1 MSFLE
6 SLYLVVF
13 LHFLTTRQWKKN
25 LSSQAV
31 EALQKTSEFLALG
44 HYSEHTI
51 RSYLSELRYLF
62 VYYGDVVPQDFTEE
76 MVLQYLLYLSKTL
89 GCSRVKCRMAAQ
101 SISFFFRHVL
111 RRPYV
116 IPSLIYPRKSTK
128 LPPVMS
134 REEITRLI
142 HSVQNSKHRC
152 IISLLYSSGLRLSE
166 IAALKV
172 ADIDSKQMRIKV
184 VQGKGR
190 KDRYTVLSEHMLLEL
205 RAYWLIYRPTEYL
218 FNGQGKGKR
227 MSPRS
232 IQHVVQMALLKLGL
246 QRKNFSVHTLR
257 HSFAT
262 HLLEDGTDLYTIQEL
277 LGHTSLSTTLQYL
290 HLSTTHLRAVV
301 SPFDKLMEENKQ
313 VGKSSRKANGKK

>member
-1 MSFLE
+1 
-6 SLYLVVF
+6 
-13 LHFLTTRQWKKN
+13 
-25 LSSQAV
+25 
-31 EALQKTSEFLALG
+31 
-44 HYSEHTI
+44 
-51 RSYLSELRYLF
+51 
-62 VYYGDVVPQDFTEE
+62 

-116 IPSLIYPRKSTK
+116 IPTLIYPRKSTK
-128 LPPVMS
+128 LPPVMT
-134 REEITRLI
+134 REEVTRLI
-142 HSVQNSKHRC
+142 HSVQNVKHRS

-172 ADIDSKQMRIKV
+172 TDIDSKQMRIKV
-184 VQGKGR
+184 VQGKGS
-190 KDRYTVLSEHMLLEL
+190 KDRYTVLSAYMLLEL

-218 FNGQGKGKR
+218 FNGQGKGRR

-232 IQHVVQMALLKLGL
+232 IQHIVQMALLKLGL
-246 QRKNFSVHTLR
+246 QSKNFSVHTLR

-262 HLLEDGTDLYTIQEL
+262 HLLEDGIDLHTIKEL
-277 LGHTSLSTTLQYL
+277 LGHTSLSTTMQYL

-301 SPFDKLMEENKQ
+301 SPFDKLMEENRQ
-313 VGKSSRKANGKK
+313 VGKTSKKANDKK